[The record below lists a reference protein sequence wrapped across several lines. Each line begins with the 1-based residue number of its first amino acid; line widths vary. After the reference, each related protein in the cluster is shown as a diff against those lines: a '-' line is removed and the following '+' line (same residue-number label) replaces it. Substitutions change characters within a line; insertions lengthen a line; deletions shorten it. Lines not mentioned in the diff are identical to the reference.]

1 MRPEPL
7 SPADRRTFLLCFV
20 VAMLDGFDTLVVA
33 FVGPVLEQDWGLDP
47 ARLGLLFGA
56 GLVGAALGGFIGGP
70 LADRFGRRRSLLGC
84 VAAFALLTLL
94 CAVAPDFHTLLTLR
108 LLAGLG
114 LGGAI
119 PNITALTAENVPAA
133 RRASLVTRMF
143 IGFPLGAVVGG
154 GICALMVPEVGWR
167 SAFWLGGLLPVLL
180 LPFLWRHLPEPRPS
194 VEAGLRPGT
203 GDVIAGQFRDGRAA
217 ATLLLW
223 LGAFGI
229 LLVSYFLI
237 NWTPMALSAAGLPAG
252 WAVAGGVILNLGGV
266 AGALAMS
273 LVIDRLGPFRCV
285 GLALAAGGGCVLA
298 MGLAV
303 GQPLALALLTPLV
316 GITVIGAQLNIPAMA
331 AQLFPAAMRGT
342 GVGWTMAA
350 GRLGSILGPTLGG
363 GLMAA
368 GMEWDVLFALAG
380 SCAIIAA
387 AALFAAGR
395 ARLRSRPVA

>member
-7 SPADRRTFLLCFV
+7 SPAQRRTFLLCFV

-33 FVGPVLEQDWGLDP
+33 FIAPVLEQDWALDP

-56 GLVGAALGGFIGGP
+56 GLLGAALGGFIGGP
-70 LADRFGRRRSLLGC
+70 LADRFGRRRTLLGC
-84 VAAFALLTLL
+84 VALFSVLTLV
-94 CAVAPDFHTLLTLR
+94 CAVAPDFTTLLVLR

-119 PNITALTAENVPAA
+119 PNITALTAENVPAS
-133 RRASLVTRMF
+133 RRSSLVTRMF

-167 SAFWLGGLLPVLL
+167 SAFWLGGVLPLVLLPA
-180 LPFLWRHLPEPRPS
+180 LWRHLPRS
-194 VEAGLRPGT
+194 LAAAGAAAPAGA
-203 GDVIAGQFRDGRAA
+203 GAAIAGQFRDGRAA

-237 NWTPMALSAAGLPAG
+237 NWTPMALSAAGLPTG
-252 WAVAGGVILNLGGV
+252 WAVAGGVVLNLGGV
-266 AGALAMS
+266 VGALSMS
-273 LVIDRLGPFRCV
+273 LIIDRFGPFRCV
-285 GLALAAGGGCVLA
+285 GLALAAGSLAVLA

-303 GQPLALALLTPLV
+303 DHPVVLALLVPLV
-316 GITVIGAQLNIPAMA
+316 GFMVIGAQLNIPSMA

-350 GRLGSILGPTLGG
+350 GRAGSILGPTLGG
-363 GLMAA
+363 GLMAT
-368 GMEWDVLFALAG
+368 GMQWGVLFALVGLSA
-380 SCAIIAA
+380 AIAA
-387 AALFAAGR
+387 AALFVAG
-395 ARLRSRPVA
+395 LKRPATA